1 MHKWMYTAPQRKI
14 DSALLKQFPDQHQ
27 LRNQLREEIRQVK
40 SQRRAEKIAATH
52 RKKLWAVLLRDLNYE
67 YNNVRQGMKYETTQP
82 QPERLHAFQ
91 QYLMVLDKVRDEIE
105 AAQGNPEVPKPTPS
119 AYTRWLNAKGKRTI
133 PNNGSHW
140 TDWVP
145 MRVKI
150 RVAELFDAIPH
161 VPKAKRKLPFQRT
174 QRPQRNNPALTRLI
188 QRTEKELGYA
198 QQELDIAPTNPVF
211 RLKVRQMQQAL
222 ARMREMKPN
231 EAVPH
236 TWHGL
241 FGVHDEA
248 AIKAAKK
255 ELDSKLDVVKS
266 RCSAAETGQPDP
278 KFNQP
283 KGESN
288 D

>member
-1 MHKWMYTAPQRKI
+1 MNKWMYTAPQRKI
-14 DSALLKQFPDQHQ
+14 DSALLKKFPDQHKI
-27 LRNQLREEIRQVK
+27 RNQLREEIRQVK

-67 YNNVRQGMKYETTQP
+67 HNNVRQGMKYQTTQT

-91 QYLMVLDKVRDEIE
+91 QYLLVLDKVRDEIE
-105 AAQGNPEVPKPTPS
+105 AAQSNPEVPKPTPS
-119 AYTRWLNAKGKRTI
+119 AYTRWLNAKGKRKI

-145 MRVKI
+145 SRIKAQVI
-150 RVAELFDAIPH
+150 DLFNAIPH

-222 ARMREMKPN
+222 TRMQDMKPS

-241 FGVHDEA
+241 FGAYDEA

-255 ELDSKLDVVKS
+255 ELEDKLDVVKS
-266 RCSAAETGQPDP
+266 TYSAAATAVNG
-278 KFNQP
+278 
-283 KGESN
+283 SA
-288 D
+288 